1 MSGSTVALL
10 VLGVGGAVFL
20 YMRSQTAQQ
29 QQLTAAQIA
38 AGAGVPAQGGG
49 VQGFAGRM
57 WEKWKSDP
65 LGIEQHKDTAKTVYN
80 VGKQAVSGVVGVVS
94 DVGSFIKGIF

>member
-1 MSGSTVALL
+1 VSGTTVALL

-20 YMRSQTAQQ
+20 FMRSQTAQQ

-38 AGAGVPAQGGG
+38 AGAGVPASGGG
-49 VQGFAGRM
+49 VQGTAQRL
-57 WEKWKSDP
+57 WEQWKSDP
-65 LGIEQHKDTAKTVYN
+65 LGIQQHKETVKTIYN
-80 VGKQAVSGVVGVVS
+80 VGKTAVNGVVGVVG